1 MRSVLLSVGGLQGP
15 CHKESWMGWGQ
26 SLGLSRGIPNCSF
39 PCGWHSVVIP
49 EPGSGAQVVMG
60 MLCPSHAVGWELWQL
75 LCSLSWLYGAGE
87 GAGGGA
93 FSALPKQF
101 CKLRHSRE

>member
-60 MLCPSHAVGWELWQL
+60 MLCPSHAVDWELWQL

-87 GAGGGA
+87 GAGGGHSLPSPSS
-93 FSALPKQF
+93 SA
-101 CKLRHSRE
+101 S